1 MCQQDYYS
9 LATKENA
16 TESKM
21 QNLNNVSYLFLQ
33 HCIQMSNDNLVQKFS
48 HCTHT
53 IIIIDRSVLL
63 YFVRKT
69 IVLCELNNF
78 DKMIE
83 MVFQTLGP

>member
-21 QNLNNVSYLFLQ
+21 QNLNNFSYLFLQ
-33 HCIQMSNDNLVQKFS
+33 QCIQMSNDNLVQKFS